1 MKKRVLFLLLC
12 FAISS
17 LKAATYF
24 VSPNGNG
31 TQSGADWDNAKTLAD
46 AITMATSGDVIFV
59 LKGTY
64 TAASGQP
71 LINLTGAKSGIKLYG
86 GFAGTETSLAQ
97 RVFGTTA
104 ADSTNFVGNGSRVIY
119 NQGTTGAPITNVFY
133 DGFTIT
139 GGNMNGV
146 GGGMHNPYASVNV
159 VNCIFRGNKT
169 TGGTGAGI
177 YNTYNTIVVTNCK
190 FYGNT
195 AGGNG
200 GGMII
205 STNSNATITDCVFDS
220 NKAESSGTT
229 NSYGGGLAT
238 YDDDNSTFITITN
251 CTFTR
256 NESTGTASNSGGGG
270 LSNEKTNPV
279 ITGCTFSN
287 NKAANLGAG
296 IYNHTNTSATISDC
310 TFTNN
315 ITTKNGG
322 GIYNRGTASVTIS
335 NCLFL
340 DNKAELGGGLYSDDS
355 GNPAID
361 YCVFS
366 GNWATN
372 SGGAI
377 YLHSTTTGK
386 IVNSLLSG
394 NKADNAAGGVYN
406 INANG
411 KACTPTFINCTLAG
425 NYAKNNGGAMWN
437 TGSSGTKITNPII
450 INCIIYNNNHGIGN
464 SATAGST
471 ATVTYSNVQYTG
483 VNANEADY
491 ANGTGNL
498 NVDPKFNNSPASS
511 TAPFTTGDYTLQ
523 STSPVINKGDKNAIS
538 GYSNDLAGGDRVY
551 NDIEVDM
558 GAYEYQ
564 GVLPVTL
571 ISFTG
576 KLHNNQV
583 RLNWVTASE
592 KDNSHFNILRSANG
606 KEFVNIGTVQGSGD
620 SSTGNTYSFIDTN
633 PLQGVNYYKL
643 EQFDFDGQKSNSRI
657 VFVTTEIAQSSLS
670 VYGGDHFIQVNI
682 FSITKDLAQLILTD
696 ISGRK
701 VMVQQLDI
709 TPGDNVIKI
718 PVALKSGIYIASVQ
732 LGAETLNTKFYK

>member
-104 ADSTNFVGNGSRVIY
+104 ADSTILKGNNNRVIY
-119 NQGTTGAPITNVFY
+119 NNGTAAEPITSLLY
-133 DGFTIT
+133 DGFTI
-139 GGNMNGV
+139 MNGFATSSGV
-146 GGGMHNPYASVNV
+146 GGGMCNLYASLTVTD
-159 VNCIFRGNKT
+159 CIFKENATNNGS
-169 TGGTGAGI
+169 GGGM
-177 YNTYNTIVVTNCK
+177 YNSNNTVTVTNSK
-190 FYGNT
+190 FYSNT
-195 AGGNG
+195 AGANG
-200 GGMII
+200 GGGII
-205 STNSNATITDCVFDS
+205 VSGGSSATITNCVFDS
-220 NKAESSGTT
+220 NKATHATSGTGGGVSTYTTASVLT
-229 NSYGGGLAT
+229 NVTITNCMFFRNTAGSRGGGLFDSQYVTTNVSGCVFSDNTAT
-238 YDDDNSTFITITN
+238 NGGGMYSNTLASATITN
-251 CTFTR
+251 CTFFGNIAT
-256 NESTGTASNSGGGG
+256 NGGGMYNNEANPTVINCTFSGNETKSSGSGAG
-270 LSNEKTNPV
+270 LYNYSTATAKFVNCLFSGNKAVNAGGGVYNGHAADKVCTPIFINCTIAGNNGALNGGGMWNTGPANSNTNPV
-279 ITGCTFSN
+279 IT
-287 NKAANLGAG
+287 
-296 IYNHTNTSATISDC
+296 
-310 TFTNN
+310 
-315 ITTKNGG
+315 
-322 GIYNRGTASVTIS
+322 
-335 NCLFL
+335 
-340 DNKAELGGGLYSDDS
+340 
-355 GNPAID
+355 
-361 YCVFS
+361 
-366 GNWATN
+366 
-372 SGGAI
+372 
-377 YLHSTTTGK
+377 
-386 IVNSLLSG
+386 
-394 NKADNAAGGVYN
+394 
-406 INANG
+406 
-411 KACTPTFINCTLAG
+411 
-425 NYAKNNGGAMWN
+425 
-437 TGSSGTKITNPII
+437 
-450 INCIIYNNNHGIGN
+450 NCIIYGNNSGIGIWP
-464 SATAGST
+464 SSGAT
-471 ATVTYSNVQYTG
+471 ATVTYSNVQYTE
-483 VNANEADY
+483 ATNEADY

-498 NVDPKFNNSPASS
+498 NVDPKFINSPASS

-523 STSPVINKGDKNAIS
+523 STSPVINKGDKSAIS

-633 PLQGVNYYKL
+633 PQQGVNYYKL
-643 EQFDFDGQKSNSRI
+643 EQVDFDGQKSNSRI

-718 PVALKSGIYIASVQ
+718 PVALKSGIYIASVK